1 MDQVWNQEKSLTYL
15 NPVLAKTNEEID
27 VTSSAS
33 QTSFVNDVEESE
45 GDESPNE

>member
-1 MDQVWNQEKSLTYL
+1 MDQVWHQEKSLTYL
-15 NPVLAKTNEEID
+15 NPVLAKTNEEIN

-33 QTSFVNDVEESE
+33 QTSFVNDVEDSE